1 MRPADP
7 NLNTR
12 QGPNRIMRSGIPC
25 GCADD
30 SEAIMHPTTTVSL
43 LLLALAL
50 AAPAHAWDG
59 RDGEPALR
67 LPGEPGV
74 QVWPAVPAL
83 KLRHWATDLSDRLL
97 PRARPSLPAV
107 QWRGEG
113 ASRPSLQSDAPVLVE
128 RTRTVLTAHWRPWT
142 VGSWK
147 LGAAMGYHQVLPR
160 SNGSPGLAAMP
171 MASYE
176 QPGYRVNLGLVPPS
190 GERRSAVVLGL
201 NVPLH

>member
-7 NLNTR
+7 KLNTR
-12 QGPNRIMRSGIPC
+12 QSPNRIMRSGVPC
-25 GCADD
+25 GCPDD
-30 SEAIMHPTTTVSL
+30 SEVIMQPTTTASL
-43 LLLALAL
+43 LLLALTL
-50 AAPAHAWDG
+50 AAPTHARED
-59 RDGEPALR
+59 RSGEPALR
-67 LPGEPGV
+67 LPGESGV
-74 QVWPAVPAL
+74 QVWPDGPAL

-97 PRARPSLPAV
+97 PKARPSLPAV

-113 ASRPSLQSDAPVLVE
+113 VTRPSWQSDAPVLVE
-128 RTRTVLTAHWRPWT
+128 RTRTALTAHWRPWT

-160 SNGSPGLAAMP
+160 SNGSPGVAAMP